1 MENLIRPLQQWA
13 MEDGDNRGVV
23 VIATDEEKSGC
34 VLTGTYFNME
44 KAIAHQASKNPELHR
59 VLFVGLFAAT
69 KNKRF
74 LSLRARL
81 IAWLLK

>member
-1 MENLIRPLQQWA
+1 

-34 VLTGTYFNME
+34 VFAGTYFNIG
-44 KAIAHQASKNPELHR
+44 KAIAQQASENPELHR
-59 VLFVGLFAAT
+59 VLLVGLFVAS
-69 KNKRF
+69 KNNRF

>member
-1 MENLIRPLQQWA
+1 

-34 VLTGTYFNME
+34 VLTGTCLNIE
-44 KAIAHQASKNPELHR
+44 KAIAHAARKNPELHR
-59 VLFVGLFAAT
+59 VLFVGLLAAT
-69 KNKRF
+69 KNNRF
-74 LSLRARL
+74 LSLRTRL

>member
-1 MENLIRPLQQWA
+1 MKKLLNPLQQWA

-34 VLTGTYFNME
+34 VLTGTCLNIE
-44 KAIAHQASKNPELHR
+44 KAIAHAARKNPELHR
-59 VLFVGLFAAT
+59 VLFVGLLAAT
-69 KNKRF
+69 KNNRF
-74 LSLRARL
+74 LSLRTRL

>member
-1 MENLIRPLQQWA
+1 MEKLINPLQQWA

-34 VLTGTYFNME
+34 VLTGTYFNIG

-59 VLFVGLFAAT
+59 VFTGLFAAS
-69 KNKRF
+69 KNNRF
-74 LSLRARL
+74 ISLRARL